1 MKRIVFVIVLF
12 FMAAA
17 ALLLGLI
24 EGSLGWFIGGV
35 VLSAVAFFALKRL
48 REEAGSE
55 RTEPSARFAIA
66 CMAVSVVVVTFFLW
80 LGSR

>member
-1 MKRIVFVIVLF
+1 MRRIAFVICLF
-12 FMAAA
+12 VMAAA

-35 VLSAVAFFALKRL
+35 VLLAVAFLARKRL
-48 REEAGSE
+48 RDEAGSE
-55 RTEPSARFAIA
+55 RTAPSSRFAITA
-66 CMAVSVVVVTFFLW
+66 MAVSVVVVVFLLW

>member
-1 MKRIVFVIVLF
+1 MKRIVFVIGLF
-12 FMAAA
+12 LVAGA

-35 VLSAVAFFALKRL
+35 VLLAVAFFALKRL

-55 RTEPSARFAIA
+55 RTAPSSRFAITA
-66 CMAVSVVVVTFFLW
+66 MAVSVVVVVFLLW

>member
-12 FMAAA
+12 LTAAA

-35 VLSAVAFFALKRL
+35 VLLAVAFFALKRL

-55 RTEPSARFAIA
+55 RTEPSARFAIT
-66 CMAVSVVVVTFFLW
+66 CMAVSVVVVIFFLW